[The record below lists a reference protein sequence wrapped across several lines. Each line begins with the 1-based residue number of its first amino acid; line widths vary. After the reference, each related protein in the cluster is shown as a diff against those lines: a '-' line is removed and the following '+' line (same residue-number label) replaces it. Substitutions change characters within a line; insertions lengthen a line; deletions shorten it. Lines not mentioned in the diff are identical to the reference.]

1 MTQTALEAEASG
13 ATSKMVYDK
22 STPVLIQGG
31 SLKTWSFAS
40 SKVDRVQVV
49 LQTQGRPL
57 TTDVD
62 LWQGPD
68 NTPQK
73 MRVYIEDGSLRPF
86 SVVIETPRSPNTICV
101 RNTAQ
106 MEFPISAYVMA
117 SDSGSASPSDFTKS
131 NDPNS
136 LIIQGGALR
145 TFAFDPS
152 VESVQVLLTTD
163 GRPLNARVE
172 LLQGPNNI
180 KQVMEL
186 YAEDGLDRPFFA
198 VIETPGDGNVVR
210 IINTATVEY
219 PLTASVLPYMVGS
232 SISSLEAVIGGD
244 TSRALPGGR
253 K

>member
-1 MTQTALEAEASG
+1 
-13 ATSKMVYDK
+13 MVYDK
-22 STPVLIQGG
+22 VTPVLIQGNT
-31 SLKTWSFAS
+31 LKTWSCPS
-40 SKVDRVQVV
+40 PKVDRVQVV
-49 LQTQGRPL
+49 LQTGGRPL
-57 TTDVD
+57 SADVD

-68 NTPQK
+68 NDPQK
-73 MRVYIEDGSLRPF
+73 MRVYIEDGNLRPF
-86 SVVIETPRSPNTICV
+86 SVVMETPRSPNTVCI

-117 SDSGSASPSDFTKS
+117 ADSSSASPSDFTKS

-136 LIIQGGALR
+136 ILIQGGALR

-163 GRPLNARVE
+163 GRPLSARVE
-172 LLQGPNNI
+172 LLQGPNNV
-180 KQVMEL
+180 KQLMEL

-232 SISSLEAVIGGD
+232 SSSSLEPVIGGD